1 MPPELDKKSY
11 GCKKYCCWNEGG
23 GAKPWNIRLA
33 YLYLSVLDYEFEIND
48 LQYIYIPI
56 NVGPSKRSDQ
66 YLGYTCNKIYRFSP
80 YKLMLVTGFF
90 LIQLQNFDSQLKH
103 SKENLFIKLFAFQ

>member
-11 GCKKYCCWNEGG
+11 GCKKYCCWNEGGG

-48 LQYIYIPI
+48 L
-56 NVGPSKRSDQ
+56 
-66 YLGYTCNKIYRFSP
+66 
-80 YKLMLVTGFF
+80 
-90 LIQLQNFDSQLKH
+90 
-103 SKENLFIKLFAFQ
+103 